1 MFSPDVRL
9 EGFTHDDWQR
19 LLTLFRPVRPPEL
32 SQDPG
37 RPQGLVLALHDGTRL
52 HKLLHSQVGRLRL
65 DDLAGD
71 WPITAEQLAGR
82 HDASWAISLERG
94 ALEDIMEGLGARLRQ
109 QDDLTQQWLT
119 FLSLIQGELARGRID
134 LWPHRLHGIPM
145 PTEAMIDRTLDM
157 VCPAGKTMVVGLF
170 DGDELWTSVALRRSS
185 QGVDL
190 ILGPDEARG
199 ELGLL
204 SGDFRRD
211 HRHLARFVAD
221 TAGPLSLGCFADHK
235 TFRALEVDPTPGA
248 WALAVA
254 VRDVVLHPVPAA
266 MAVPLGVD
274 VGRAALSA
282 LREVAARLDPAG
294 VLTPTLSAIADVT
307 LGQRPVGEV
316 LGFNPFEVL
325 RKLLARER

>member
-19 LLTLFRPVRPPEL
+19 LLSLFRPLRPSEVA
-32 SQDPG
+32 QDPQ
-37 RPQGLVLALHDGTRL
+37 RPQGLVLALHDGGKLR
-52 HKLLHSQVGRLRL
+52 KLLHSQVGRLRL
-65 DDLAGD
+65 DDLQRD

-94 ALEDIMEGLGARLRQ
+94 ALEDIMEGLAARTKR
-109 QDDLTQQWLT
+109 QDDLTQQILT
-119 FLSLIQGELARGRID
+119 LLSLIQGQLVRGRID
-134 LWPHRLHGIPM
+134 LWPHRLQGIPV
-145 PTEAMIDRTLDM
+145 PTEAMIESTLDT
-157 VCPAGKTMVVGLF
+157 VCPAGKTMLLGLF
-170 DGDELWTSVALRRSS
+170 DGDELWTSMALRRGEE
-185 QGVDL
+185 GVDL
-190 ILGPDEARG
+190 ILGPDQIRR

-221 TAGPLSLGCFADHK
+221 YAGPLSLGCFAEHQ

-254 VRDVVLHPVPAA
+254 VRDVVLHPVPVA
-266 MAVPLGVD
+266 MALPLGLD
-274 VGRAALSA
+274 VGRAALGA

-294 VLTPTLSAIADVT
+294 VLTPTLAAIRDVT
-307 LGQRPVGEV
+307 LGQREVREV

-325 RKLLARER
+325 RKLLARQR